1 MAPVKFD
8 DLHKT
13 ANDVISDD
21 FQSSG
26 FQFKAKQKTSW
37 DGAVITTAVD
47 LFGKDDCKT
56 PAKLTW
62 KFPKPLGVSKLAIDK
77 LEMDKGGK
85 FKLEASTSEV
95 HKDLKLECKSDLMSM
110 ASLVACCTYTGMAET
125 QIKME
130 TKVMKPEDFTAEV
143 TKAVPGGATVGLKC
157 AGGIAGLKAPSV
169 GVKFLSGN
177 YFCSL
182 YAKEKFSVFTA
193 SCFYKVT
200 PVAKVAATYE
210 KGGKKDGSFSVAC
223 SYEVNPSTSV
233 KAKVSQDKS
242 LACALKYNLCKG
254 FTVLPGC
261 KLDASGLSSY
271 GLQVSIE

>member
-8 DLHKT
+8 DIHKT
-13 ANDVISDD
+13 ANEVISDD

-37 DGAVITTAVD
+37 DGAVITTTTD

-56 PAKLTW
+56 PAKLSW
-62 KFPKPLGVSKLAIDK
+62 KFPKPLGVSKLSVDK

-85 FKLEASTSEV
+85 FKLEASSTEV
-95 HKDLKLECKSDLMSM
+95 MKDLKVECKSDIVSMS
-110 ASLVACCTYTGMAET
+110 SLVAGCTYTGIADT
-125 QIKME
+125 LIKLE
-130 TKVMKPEDFTAEV
+130 TKLAKPEAFSAEV
-143 TKAVPGGATVGLKC
+143 TKAVPGGATVGMSFKDGM
-157 AGGIAGLKAPSV
+157 AGITAPSV
-169 GVKFLSGN
+169 GVRFLSGN

-182 YAKEKFSVFTA
+182 YAKEKFKTFVA
-193 SCFYKVT
+193 HCYYKAT
-200 PVAKVAATYE
+200 PTFKCAATYTY
-210 KGGKKDGSFSVAC
+210 GGKTDGTFSLAC
-223 SYEVNPSTSV
+223 AYEVNKDTSV

-254 FTVLPGC
+254 FTLLPGC
-261 KLDASGLSSY
+261 KVDKDMNYTY